1 MLSFVSRELVDL
13 RRVAQTTTVRAL
25 FGVED
30 DLPDRDS
37 VRIIHAL
44 GCFRVR
50 HQRCRMF
57 ELSSSLRE
65 QMRFWE
71 RILDEDWAAR
81 KIPADRSA
89 RQIRA
94 DRVAR
99 LPNQSRP
106 VRSLYPSGPVRSLYP
121 SGPVHSAKPSGLV
134 RSPNPSG
141 PVRQADQSACQI
153 RADQSTRQS
162 QADHSARQIQAA
174 HPLLFATTFTFSTL
188 RSVIILGGMIVW
200 GS

>member
-44 GCFRVR
+44 GRFRVR

-71 RILDEDWAAR
+71 RILDEDWSAF
-81 KIPADRSA
+81 KILADRPA

-99 LPNQSRP
+99 LPNPSRP
-106 VRSLYPSGPVRSLYP
+106 VCSLYP

-174 HPLLFATTFTFSTL
+174 HPLLFATTFTFSMF
-188 RSVIILGGMIVW
+188 RSVIILGGMIVC